1 MKLSY
6 LLKNK
11 DKFKNKVIYVGMLG
25 LSIEDII
32 KFKHCFNGNDVFRL
46 QSKDE

>member
-11 DKFKNKVIYVGMLG
+11 DKLKNKVIYIGMIG

-32 KFKHCFNGNDVFRL
+32 KYKHCFNEKDVFRF
-46 QSKDE
+46 

>member
-32 KFKHCFNGNDVFRL
+32 KYKHCFNENDVFRL
-46 QSKDE
+46 QSKGE

>member
-1 MKLSY
+1 MKLDY

-11 DKFKNKVIYVGMLG
+11 DKFKNKVIYIGMLG

-32 KFKHCFNGNDVFRL
+32 KYKHCFNKNDIFRL
-46 QSKDE
+46 ESQV